1 MAESG
6 IKSYFPSQTVSDAEK
21 LSYDYGLKVGKAIE
35 QEWFNNDRS
44 TGKYRSNQNNFHNL
58 RLYARGEQS
67 IQKYKDELSINGDLS
82 YLNLDWKPVPI
93 ISKFVDIVVNGIA
106 ERTYDITAFSQ
117 DPSGVEKRTKYMEDI
132 LDDMEN
138 ESFNAFT
145 QEAFGVNTR
154 RSNEKTLPESS
165 EELQLHMQLN
175 YKQAVEIA
183 EEQALSVL
191 FEGNNYELIKK
202 RFYYDLTVLGIGC
215 VKTSFNT
222 SEGVVIDYVDPAN
235 LVYSYSDSP
244 YFEDIYYVGEVK
256 SIPVNELAKQFPH
269 LSEEELKDI
278 MKSKSYH
285 RSNYNSR
292 YSVDKEDNNTIQ
304 VLYFNYKTYM
314 NEVYKIKETGTGA
327 DKIIPKDDSFNPPE
341 DMQGGF
347 GRMIRSIECL
357 YDGAMILGTDKLL
370 KWEMSKN
377 MMRPKS
383 DYTKVKMNYAIVA
396 PRMYD
401 GKIDSL
407 VKRITGFADMIQ
419 LTHLKLQQ
427 VMSRL
432 IPDGVYLDADGL
444 AEIDLGNGTN
454 YNPQEAL
461 NMFFQTG
468 SVIGRSFTSE
478 GDMNPGKVPI
488 QEISSGSG
496 GNKMQALIGNY
507 NYYLQ
512 MIRDVTGLNEA
523 RDASTPDVNSLVG
536 VQKMAAANSN
546 TATRHILQ
554 AGLFLTAEIA
564 ECLSLRISD
573 IIEYSPTRDAF
584 IQAIGAHNVATLNE
598 MSDLHLHDFG
608 IFLSLQPDEEE
619 RSVLENNIQ
628 MALQQGTIDLEDA
641 IDLREIKNIKLANQL
656 LKIRRKKKQEADR
669 ARELENIQAQSQS
682 NAQAAQQAAQ
692 IEMEKNQAITQ
703 QKAQLVQMQGQVDV
717 QKMQQE
723 AELKKQLMQME
734 FQMNMQLKQ
743 VDLQASAVTNA
754 TKENRK
760 DQRLQF
766 QAAQQ
771 ETLVDKR
778 GKQQSK
784 LTDRKN
790 SQQSELID
798 QKQTGKPPKNF
809 ESAGNDTLGGGF
821 DLGSFDPS

>member
-21 LSYDYGLKVGKAIE
+21 LSYEYGLKVGKAIE
-35 QEWFNNDRS
+35 QEWFNSSRS
-44 TGKYRSNQNNFHNL
+44 SNRYKTNQNDFHDL

-106 ERTYDITAFSQ
+106 ERTYDIKAYSQ
-117 DPSGVEKRTKYMEDI
+117 DPHGVAKRTKYMDSILADMRTKELDEFSKENFDI
-132 LDDMEN
+132 STAEN
-138 ESFNAFT
+138 DI
-145 QEAFGVNTR
+145 
-154 RSNEKTLPESS
+154 EKLPETM
-165 EELQLHMQLN
+165 EELELHMQLT
-175 YKQAVEIA
+175 YKQSVEIA
-183 EEQALSVL
+183 EEQAINTL
-191 FEGNNYELIKK
+191 FEGSKYELIKK
-202 RFYYDLTVLGIGC
+202 QFYYDLTVLGIGA

-235 LVYSYSDSP
+235 LVYSYTDSP
-244 YFEDIYYVGEVK
+244 YFDDIYYVGEVK
-256 SIPVNELAKQFPH
+256 TIPVNELAKQFPH
-269 LSEEELKDI
+269 LDESELEDI
-278 MKSKSYH
+278 MKNKSNS

-292 YSVDKEDNNTIQ
+292 HSYEKEDTNTIQ

-314 NEVYKIKETGTGA
+314 NEVYKVKETATGS

-341 DMQGGF
+341 DMEGGF
-347 GRMIRSIECL
+347 GRMLRSIECL
-357 YDGAMILGTDKLL
+357 YDGAMILGTNKMV
-370 KWEMSKN
+370 KWEMSRN

-383 DYTKVKMNYAIVA
+383 DFTKVKMNYAIVA

-401 GKIDSL
+401 GRIDSL

-427 VMSRL
+427 IMARMV
-432 IPDGVYLDADGL
+432 PDGVYLDADGL
-444 AEIDLGNGTN
+444 AEVDLGNGTN

-488 QEISSGSG
+488 QEITSGSG

-523 RDASTPDVNSLVG
+523 RDGSMPDKNALVG
-536 VQKMAAANSN
+536 VQKLAAANSN

-554 AGLFLTAEIA
+554 AGLYLTAETA

-573 IIEYSPTRDAF
+573 IIEYSPTKDAF
-584 IQAIGAHNVATLNE
+584 IQAIGVHNVATLEE
-598 MSDLHLHDFG
+598 MSQLHLYDFG
-608 IFLSLQPDEEE
+608 IFINLAPDDEQKAI
-619 RSVLENNIQ
+619 LENNIQ
-628 MALQQGTIDLEDA
+628 MAIQQKSIDLEDA

-656 LKIRRKKKQEADR
+656 LKIRRKKKGEKDQAIQQQ
-669 ARELENIQAQSQS
+669 NIQMQ
-682 NAQAAQQAAQ
+682 AQANTQASQAAAQVELQKEQALAQGQAQLEQMKAQ
-692 IEMEKNQAITQ
+692 IE
-703 QKAQLVQMQGQVDV
+703 V

-723 AELKKQLMQME
+723 VMHKKELMALE
-734 FQMNMQLKQ
+734 FQYNMQLKG
-743 VDLQASAVTNA
+743 VEVEGVKGRE
-754 TKENRK
+754 KEKEDRK
-760 DQRLQF
+760 DERTKI
-766 QAAQQ
+766 QA
-771 ETLVDKR
+771 T
-778 GKQQSK
+778 
-784 LTDRKN
+784 
-790 SQQSELID
+790 QQSEMID
-798 QKQTGKPPKNF
+798 QRNSGKPPKNF
-809 ESAGNDTLGGGF
+809 ESAGNDILGGGF
-821 DLGSFDPS
+821 DLGSFDPK